1 MTDVP
6 STFRF
11 PAFLSRG
18 CLFLGVALFSGCAV
32 GALRSDYRPPVA
44 ARPSAS
50 GPVLNLSNFDASGF
64 GAMFD
69 EDEKHELK
77 TSLKQC
83 ILNSG
88 RFSKVT
94 EDPGARGNSIRA
106 SLSLKLDK
114 NINWWQAWPAIYPF
128 VLYWPLQPYTMEADA
143 SFRADGVVDG
153 RDFAFSSDRKV
164 YHKQTFYGFFLVQE
178 AEAQLSQAYDQM
190 FLELRDKLVSGAP
203 LSVAASLPA
212 HAADTTLANR
222 RRRVRNIA
230 VMDFESNGVDA
241 AATGVVAD
249 ELVNGF
255 ISQGRYGVL
264 ERRRM
269 DQILKEQGFQKSGAC
284 DNGDCSVEV
293 GKLLGVDAIVS
304 GSLTKIDKLLVAN
317 IRIVDVGT
325 GLILFATQVR
335 TEEGLSHLLG
345 TDLKSVSEQF

>member
-1 MTDVP
+1 M
-6 STFRF
+6 S
-11 PAFLSRG
+11 LSAAI
-18 CLFLGVALFSGCAV
+18 LSGCAV

-44 ARPSAS
+44 AHPSAS
-50 GPVLNLSNFDASGF
+50 GAALNLSNFEASGYGVSF
-64 GAMFD
+64 S
-69 EDEKHELK
+69 EDEKNELK

-94 EDPGARGNSIRA
+94 EDPDPRGSSIRA
-106 SLSLKLDK
+106 SLSLKLDRSF
-114 NINWWQAWPAIYPF
+114 NWWLAWPAIYPL
-128 VLYWPLQPYTMEADA
+128 VLYWPLQPYTLNAQA
-143 SFRADGVVDG
+143 SLRANGGIEG
-153 RDFAFSSDRKV
+153 RDFSFSTDRKIV
-164 YHKQTFYGFFLVQE
+164 YKQTFYGFFLVGDAE
-178 AEAQLSQAYDQM
+178 AEISQAYDQM
-190 FLELRDKLVSGAP
+190 FLELRDKLLAGTSSAV
-203 LSVAASLPA
+203 SVAPPSRGAVDSA
-212 HAADTTLANR
+212 LANR
-222 RRRVRNIA
+222 RKRVRNIA
-230 VMDFESNGVDA
+230 VIDFESNGVDA
-241 AATGVVAD
+241 ATTTVVAD

-255 ISQGRYGVL
+255 IAQGRYGVL

-284 DNGDCSVEV
+284 DNVDCSVEV

-345 TDLKSVSEQF
+345 TDLKTVSEQF